1 MTEPFFVTKMKW
13 TRDKY
18 TVTITRR
25 LRTAPAGELPRQGRG
40 IAWAQ
45 RALHNCAIPP
55 VPGRGRVF
63 SAQRKDVMTYMRHY
77 VVSSCAAQGRTCRT
91 RLWRSARS
99 TASRHWG
106 HSSDRP

>member
-77 VVSSCAAQGRTCRT
+77 VVTSRLLIEALFPGR
-91 RLWRSARS
+91 
-99 TASRHWG
+99 
-106 HSSDRP
+106 